1 MVASFSDLTYVNS
14 GEILLW
20 PKGFTLLGYQRVFKD
35 DRILTGYMNT
45 IFYTA
50 AGTGIGVCSTMLAA
64 YSLSR
69 KDLPGRKNHYA
80 PVHFYHVFFRRYD
93 SVYLVVK
100 GLKLVN
106 SRVLMVLFG
115 CIFVY
120 NIIIARSFLESSIPD
135 ELHDAASI
143 DGCGNGRF
151 FLQIV
156 LPLSKAVIAV
166 IALYLAVRYWNSY
179 FNVMIFLTDSKKYP
193 LQLFLRQILLTVSQ
207 SASVDTSL
215 DPEALMQM
223 GKMGQVIKYG
233 VIVVSTAPIICVY
246 PFIQKYFVK
255 GVMIGSVK
263 LTKGNQ
269 MISMTFAAAMVLGLA
284 STGLT
289 AKAEEEKTTFT
300 IAVYKNALSK
310 CDDFN
315 EMKIFQ
321 MAEEA
326 TGVHIEWMPVEAGSG
341 DKINAMLTADL
352 PDAFLGLLNESKIA
366 MNMDL
371 FADLSG
377 LLEEHAPHVF
387 FDYNSMENNGIQWN
401 SVYQ

>member
-1 MVASFSDLTYVNS
+1 M
-14 GEILLW
+14 
-20 PKGFTLLGYQRVFKD
+20 R
-35 DRILTGYMNT
+35 
-45 IFYTA
+45 
-50 AGTGIGVCSTMLAA
+50 
-64 YSLSR
+64 
-69 KDLPGRKNHYA
+69 
-80 PVHFYHVFFRRYD
+80 
-93 SVYLVVK
+93 
-100 GLKLVN
+100 
-106 SRVLMVLFG
+106 
-115 CIFVY
+115 
-120 NIIIARSFLESSIPD
+120 
-135 ELHDAASI
+135 
-143 DGCGNGRF
+143 
-151 FLQIV
+151 
-156 LPLSKAVIAV
+156 
-166 IALYLAVRYWNSY
+166 
-179 FNVMIFLTDSKKYP
+179 
-193 LQLFLRQILLTVSQ
+193 
-207 SASVDTSL
+207 
-215 DPEALMQM
+215 
-223 GKMGQVIKYG
+223 
-233 VIVVSTAPIICVY
+233 
-246 PFIQKYFVK
+246 
-255 GVMIGSVK
+255 K

-289 AKAEEEKTTFT
+289 AKAEEEEKTTFT

-387 FDYNSMENNGIQWN
+387 SDYNSMENNGIQWN